1 MDYGT
6 QVTVKTCRHLV
17 PFAQALLKASRVRE
31 MKTVAEH
38 LLPWLRFVCADI
50 AFAKKESDAL
60 EYVLYSSFTGE
71 GVSIVI
77 TSLINFYCS
86 NQLNKLQVNT

>member
-17 PFAQALLKASRVRE
+17 PFAKALLKASRVRE

-38 LLPWLRFVCADI
+38 LLPGLRFVCADI

-71 GVSIVI
+71 GVR
-77 TSLINFYCS
+77 L
-86 NQLNKLQVNT
+86 L